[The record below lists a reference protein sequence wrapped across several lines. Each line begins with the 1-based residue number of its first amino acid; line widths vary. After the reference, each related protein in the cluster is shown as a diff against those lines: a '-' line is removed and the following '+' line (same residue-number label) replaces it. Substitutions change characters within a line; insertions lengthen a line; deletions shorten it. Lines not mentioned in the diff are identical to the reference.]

1 MHLGVLLSPL
11 PASAEPQAL
20 GRQAVHFEQLGYHT
34 LWTAQASGR
43 GFMMTD
49 PLLALATAAAVTD
62 RIRLGTAVLQLPL
75 YQPAALAHS
84 IFSLQQL
91 CGDRLLLGL
100 GTGSTATDFAVF
112 GQSFEQRFKRF
123 NQSLVEFKQLLKGE
137 DSTIAL
143 TPWPE
148 VSGGP
153 PLLLGSWGNNVE
165 TAAREFDGWIASAHY
180 RSHSEIALAAGA
192 YHKAG
197 GQQAIVSTIQLDKN
211 TDLGELRDRLLA
223 FADVGFKEA
232 AVMFLPGGP
241 DPEQVIQLLE

>member
-11 PASAEPQAL
+11 PALAEPQTL

-91 CGDRLLLGL
+91 CGD
-100 GTGSTATDFAVF
+100 
-112 GQSFEQRFKRF
+112 
-123 NQSLVEFKQLLKGE
+123 
-137 DSTIAL
+137 
-143 TPWPE
+143 
-148 VSGGP
+148 
-153 PLLLGSWGNNVE
+153 
-165 TAAREFDGWIASAHY
+165 AH
-180 RSHSEIALAAGA
+180 
-192 YHKAG
+192 
-197 GQQAIVSTIQLDKN
+197 
-211 TDLGELRDRLLA
+211 
-223 FADVGFKEA
+223 
-232 AVMFLPGGP
+232 
-241 DPEQVIQLLE
+241 